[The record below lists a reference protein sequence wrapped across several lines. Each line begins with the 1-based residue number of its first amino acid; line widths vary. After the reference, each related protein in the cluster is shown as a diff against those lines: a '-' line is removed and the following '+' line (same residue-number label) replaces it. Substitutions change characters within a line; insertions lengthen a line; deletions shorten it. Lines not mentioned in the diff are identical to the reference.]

1 MAFRTVSRIGLDA
14 SIRAARTPLDL
25 TTRLLGRSE
34 SGLGLAVDRAD
45 ARARSLAGA
54 LLGDDELR
62 ADAALR
68 HAATDERVRAL
79 RLREKAEE
87 VDQQGEMRVEE
98 REQTARRRRTDA
110 ARRAQQ
116 RKADAE
122 KERRGREQRAAQ
134 AEQDRK
140 ARNER
145 ERTEAQEKA
154 RARADQSRLEALEEK
169 AEALQEEEEALVAA
183 DEAQRLARAAGS
195 VKERRKRNGA
205 R

>member
-1 MAFRTVSRIGLDA
+1 M
-14 SIRAARTPLDL
+14 PLDL

-34 SGLGLAVDRAD
+34 TGLGLAVDRAD
-45 ARARSLAGA
+45 ARARSFAGV

-68 HAATDERVRAL
+68 HAATDERLRAL
-79 RLREKAEE
+79 RLREQAED
-87 VDQQGEMRVEE
+87 VDQRGEMRVEE

-116 RKADAE
+116 RKADAD
-122 KERRGREQRAAQ
+122 KERRGREQRAAR

-145 ERTEAQEKA
+145 ERREAQEKA
-154 RARADQSRLEALEEK
+154 RERADESRLEALEEK